1 MLVNNNKTSLINL
14 SAWVESASASACLTI
29 LEDEI
34 RWKFIELVASVSL
47 HHDTTNIG
55 YRNELSDFL
64 RAGGGADV

>member
-34 RWKFIELVASVSL
+34 KWKFIELVASVSL
-47 HHDTTNIG
+47 HDTRNIG
-55 YRNELSDFL
+55 YRNELSDFI
-64 RAGGGADV
+64 RAGAGADV